1 MAFPYELAE
10 LIYKDLEVGFIIYA
24 LAPIVPF
31 MYLETVV
38 TGILQGL
45 NQQMHSLKY
54 NIFDSVIRISL
65 IYLLVPQKGL
75 NAFIL
80 IMILSNITTSSL
92 NIYRTLKITNTKIQW
107 LKWIILPSTAV
118 FISIIAMTLLL
129 KNLMLPSLYYVVI
142 GAVIISITYF
152 AILFVTKALKLKD
165 LSLSISN

>member
-1 MAFPYELAE
+1 
-10 LIYKDLEVGFIIYA
+10 
-24 LAPIVPF
+24 
-31 MYLETVV
+31 
-38 TGILQGL
+38 
-45 NQQMHSLKY
+45 MHSLKY

-142 GAVIISITYF
+142 GAVIISSTYF